1 MKRFSLR
8 YLLLTS
14 GFEQV
19 WFPLSFWVLFVII
32 AFLRGQMYI
41 LDTARAYLGA
51 VIPLGGGILAAYAVL
66 EDPALELRFATP
78 VSSLQTLLERLVP
91 TFLVQTCFALTY
103 QLFAL
108 VFFKADFSAIY
119 GTWVS
124 LQLAWL
130 IPTLSLI
137 ALGCFSAMLA
147 THATT
152 GALIAGMVWL
162 VQLVARAWFAGDKIG
177 QYLLVFMSSFML
189 DHPAL
194 RVNQMALL
202 ATSILLLLASWAL
215 LQRQERYI

>member
-14 GFEQV
+14 RFEQL
-19 WFPLSFWVLFVII
+19 WFPLSFWVLFVIVT
-32 AFLRGQMYI
+32 FLRGQTYV

-78 VSSLQTLLERLVP
+78 VSSLQTLLERLLP
-91 TFLVQTCFALTY
+91 TFLVQAGFALAY

-108 VFFKADFSAIY
+108 AFFKADFSAIFT
-119 GTWVS
+119 TWGS

-130 IPTLSLI
+130 MPTLSLM

-147 THATT
+147 TRATT

-162 VQLVARAWFAGDKIG
+162 VQLVARSWFAGDKIG
-177 QYLLVFMSSFML
+177 QYLLVYMSSFML

-194 RVNQMALL
+194 HANRLVLL
-202 ATSILLLLASWAL
+202 ATSFLLLLASWAL